1 MSAAM
6 GESDALAV
14 FSFLLKALG
23 HTGGAGQLVTLPS
36 RLFNDVQEGGFDT
49 SKRAGG
55 NLLIDSL
62 VKQAARTSNQVNR

>member
-1 MSAAM
+1 M
-6 GESDALAV
+6 GESDASAV
-14 FSFLLKALG
+14 FSFLLRALG

-55 NLLIDSL
+55 NLLIEIHLSS
-62 VKQAARTSNQVNR
+62 KQHARQIK